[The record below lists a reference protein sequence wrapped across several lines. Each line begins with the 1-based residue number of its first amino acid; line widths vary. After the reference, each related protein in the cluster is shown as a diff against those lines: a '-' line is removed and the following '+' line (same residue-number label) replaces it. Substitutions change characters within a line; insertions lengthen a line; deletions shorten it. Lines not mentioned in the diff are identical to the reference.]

1 MEGDGGG
8 AHPECGIGVLNG
20 AEYEIVFLEVRKIR
34 VERCGNDLA
43 VLQL

>member
-20 AEYEIVFLEVRKIR
+20 AEYEIVFFRGEEDKSRKMR
-34 VERCGNDLA
+34 E
-43 VLQL
+43 